1 MMQYEGT
8 PAGHCPMREPANYE
22 STNIEGLRRQV
33 KWGDRFSKSPR
44 GALPSRGRMR

>member
-8 PAGHCPMREPANYE
+8 PAGHSPRREPANYE

-33 KWGDRFSKSPR
+33 KWGDCFSKSPR
-44 GALPSRGRMR
+44 DALPSHGHMR